1 LKLITSNCY
10 KAYFHQNMNCNPLIF
25 MGMRLP
31 WSLLGVGTIVRV
43 LGNIKQTSPK
53 SMRPVAFR
61 LLA

>member
-31 WSLLGVGTIVRV
+31 CIGEVPLSLGL
-43 LGNIKQTSPK
+43 
-53 SMRPVAFR
+53 
-61 LLA
+61 